1 MRTFNDFEVIREE
14 LARRQAEANAL
25 ASQTGNYSPNVVQM
39 SGMINMADVR
49 NAQERL
55 ADRLDRRRVEAGSKL
70 IRLSSVDNRDLRR
83 RELLAQMLSD
93 DLKPRNY
100 DPEGLGEEDDVDFDG
115 GTDLFDELVRQM
127 EKGDLRPKNRNRG
140 VLDDVEDEFE
150 GPSDRVPLDMDDEG
164 GYGDDIER
172 ILAEGRGSRGL

>member
-25 ASQTGNYSPNVVQM
+25 AAQTGNYSPNVVQM
-39 SGMINMADVR
+39 SGMINMAEVR

-83 RELLAQMLSD
+83 RQLLAQMLAD

-100 DPEGLGEEDDVDFDG
+100 DPEGLGEEDVDFEG
-115 GTDLFDELVRQM
+115 GTDLFDELVSQM
-127 EKGDLRPKNRNRG
+127 ERGDLRPKRDRG
-140 VLDDVEDEFE
+140 VLEDIDAEFE
-150 GPSDRVPLDMDDEG
+150 GPSDRDPLDMDEEGDE
-164 GYGDDIER
+164 YTDDIER